1 MQEQERAM
9 GKKAW
14 SRKPLVA
21 APAVVLAAL
30 MLLAEEAGAYPFDGG
45 IGVGTRH
52 QLATGGVAGE
62 GSIID
67 EADPT
72 DDGSIIVECVGFV
85 GRALAHVNGT
95 ENASMR
101 YAVSMPQYL
110 LGPSKCW
117 PGEHKR
123 VP

>member
-1 MQEQERAM
+1 M

-52 QLATGGVAGE
+52 QL
-62 GSIID
+62 D

-72 DDGSIIVECVGFV
+72 DDRSIIVECVGFV

-101 YAVSMPQYL
+101 YAVSMPQYP

>member
-1 MQEQERAM
+1 MDKQ
-9 GKKAW
+9 AW
-14 SRKPLVA
+14 SRPAIVAALALVA
-21 APAVVLAAL
+21 AMPLSV
-30 MLLAEEAGAYPFDGG
+30 EAQAYLNGHRIGTGYQGAMGAD
-45 IGVGTRH
+45 
-52 QLATGGVAGE
+52 E
-62 GSIID
+62 GSSVD
-67 EADPT
+67 KADPT
-72 DDGSIIVECVGFV
+72 DDGSIIIECVGFV

-101 YAVSMPQYL
+101 YAVSMPQYP

>member
-21 APAVVLAAL
+21 APAVVVAAL
-30 MLLAEEAGAYPFDGG
+30 ILLAEEAGAYPFDGG

-52 QLATGGVAGE
+52 QLATDGVAGE
-62 GSIID
+62 GPIID

-72 DDGSIIVECVGFV
+72 NDGSIIVECVGFAAPA
-85 GRALAHVNGT
+85 RPHLHRT
-95 ENASMR
+95 QNASIPHPVTIPPYPPR
-101 YAVSMPQYL
+101 
-110 LGPSKCW
+110 
-117 PGEHKR
+117 
-123 VP
+123 

>member
-1 MQEQERAM
+1 M

-21 APAVVLAAL
+21 APAVVVAAL
-30 MLLAEEAGAYPFDGG
+30 ILLAEEAGAYPFDGG

-52 QLATGGVAGE
+52 QLATDGVAGE

-67 EADPT
+67 QADPT
-72 DDGSIIVECVGFV
+72 DDGSIIVECVGFL
-85 GRALAHVNGT
+85 GRARPHLNRT

-101 YAVSMPQYL
+101 YAASMPQYP

>member
-1 MQEQERAM
+1 M
-9 GKKAW
+9 GKEAW
-14 SRKPLVA
+14 LRRPLVA
-21 APAVVLAAL
+21 APAVAVAAL
-30 MLLAEEAGAYPFDGG
+30 MLLAAEAGACAFDGG
-45 IGVGTRH
+45 IGSGTRY
-52 QLATGGVAGE
+52 QLATRGVAGE

-85 GRALAHVNGT
+85 GRALSHANGA
-95 ENASMR
+95 ENALN
-101 YAVSMPQYL
+101 AVSVPQYP